1 MNICGEWQLVGV
13 LIGAGEIRR
22 SVEIR
27 NRSHSFSSLFSL
39 FRPPFSLPPSSLR
52 HVRRQA
58 PSWHQDAIRQAVSAA
73 ANSGDQQQRQWQ
85 NGSLGGS
92 SALLTVSPSLS
103 VCLSNPALR
112 PSISLAADVR
122 SYLTE
127 KATHESAF
135 LSASAAGSGREP
147 HEIRRAREFV
157 EEADNTLLDVR
168 QRLQES
174 FVGLQRFLAELAAQ
188 GDLHAPLLADAA
200 VEEARAVLR
209 EVAPLVNS
217 AEAVEAAVQR
227 AFKVCVLGD
236 SQLNEGHTN
245 TQT

>member
-1 MNICGEWQLVGV
+1 M
-13 LIGAGEIRR
+13 
-22 SVEIR
+22 
-27 NRSHSFSSLFSL
+27 
-39 FRPPFSLPPSSLR
+39 
-52 HVRRQA
+52 
-58 PSWHQDAIRQAVSAA
+58 
-73 ANSGDQQQRQWQ
+73 
-85 NGSLGGS
+85 
-92 SALLTVSPSLS
+92 
-103 VCLSNPALR
+103 
-112 PSISLAADVR
+112 
-122 SYLTE
+122 
-127 KATHESAF
+127 
-135 LSASAAGSGREP
+135 
-147 HEIRRAREFV
+147 
-157 EEADNTLLDVR
+157 R

-188 GDLHAPLLADAA
+188 GDLHAPLLADPA